1 MTGYADI
8 PNPDLLDRIPLDA
21 RIILDVGCGAGALG
35 AEYKRRNPACTVL
48 GIESDPMA
56 ARIAATRL
64 DRVINGDVEADPMP
78 FPGIAIDCI
87 IYGDVLEHLRD
98 PWRVLKLQ
106 AQSLSPRGMVLV
118 CMPNVDHWRFTE
130 RLLRGTFAYEDQG
143 LFDRTHL
150 RWFTPATTQRALTE
164 AGLVPYSAS
173 PRIFG
178 LAEAQR
184 FAQVM
189 EPALAALGIDPTEY
203 LRRAAPIQHV
213 WRAGLSAAPRLHVVA
228 TALRPIGGVSD
239 VRVMEPM
246 AAIATDPS
254 IITHIAADE
263 AALELPVDA
272 PKIFIL
278 HRPVLAGADGVRRI
292 RSLLDRGYLIVC
304 EFDDHPDY
312 ISVTRRSDLLNFR
325 GVHAVQTT
333 NETLASLFRQ
343 SNPEVA
349 VFPNAI
355 KQLPT
360 VRNYANPA
368 RLTVFFGGLNRGADW
383 APYLS
388 ALNEAAAMAGDR
400 LHFSIVHD
408 RALFDAL
415 RTDHKIFTPLCDYDT
430 YKDLLGGCEVSFM
443 PLDDHIFNRCKSD
456 LKYVEAAA
464 HRVTSLASTVV
475 YGDVIHNNLTG
486 LLFSSGPELLS
497 QLIGL
502 VADPQRGLAMAN
514 AAHAQASRHRML
526 ADQVSRRVNWYRS
539 LWDRRDVLRRN
550 LLMRSPELAV

>member
-21 RIILDVGCGAGALG
+21 RIILDVGCGTGALG

-48 GIESDPMA
+48 GIESDPA
-56 ARIAATRL
+56 AAQIAATRL
-64 DRVINGDVEADPMP
+64 DRVLNADVEANPVP
-78 FPGIAIDCI
+78 FSGIAIDCI

-106 AQSLSPRGMVLV
+106 TQLLSPRGVVLV

-130 RLLRGTFAYEDQG
+130 RLLRGNFEYEDQG

-184 FAQVM
+184 FATAMQ
-189 EPALAALGIDPTEY
+189 PALTALGIDQAEY

-213 WRAGLSAAPRLHVVA
+213 WRAGLRAVPRLHVTS
-228 TALRPIGGVSD
+228 TALSPVGGVSD
-239 VRVMEPM
+239 VRVLEPM

-254 IITHIAADE
+254 IVTHIASDE
-263 AALELPVDA
+263 QASDLSVDA

-278 HRPVLAGADGVRRI
+278 HRPVIAGADGVRRI
-292 RSLLDRGYLIVC
+292 RSLLERGYVIVC

-312 ISVTRRSDLLNFR
+312 ISVTRRPDLLNFR

-333 NETLASLFRQ
+333 NENLASLFRQ
-343 SNPEVA
+343 SNAEVA

-355 KQLPT
+355 KRLPDL
-360 VRNYANPA
+360 RNYADPA
-368 RLTVFFGGLNRGADW
+368 RLTVFFGGLNREADW
-383 APYLS
+383 PPYLS
-388 ALNEAAAMAGDR
+388 ALNEAAALAGNR

-415 RTDHKIFTPLCDYDT
+415 RTEHKVFTPLCDYSA

-443 PLDDHIFNRCKSD
+443 PLNDHVFNRCKSD

-464 HRVTSLASTVV
+464 HRVTPLASTVV
-475 YGDVIHNNLTG
+475 YGNAIHNNLTG
-486 LLFSSGPELLS
+486 LLFSNSQELLS
-497 QLIGL
+497 QLMRLI
-502 VADPQRGLAMAN
+502 VDPQRGLAMAN
-514 AAHAQASRHRML
+514 AAHAQVARHRML
-526 ADQVSRRVNWYRS
+526 SDQVSRRISWYRS
-539 LWDRRDVLRRN
+539 LWERREALTQG
-550 LLMRSPELAV
+550 LLARVPELTD